1 MNLHTASIPEETD
14 IKPPGRV
21 ERRKARTRTS
31 LIEAAKRLFASKSI
45 ESTSVAEIAEEA
57 DIAVGSFY
65 NYFTTK
71 DELLAALLE
80 ATLVEQLARL
90 RSRQEATDDVAEK
103 VAIGHRHLVELATV
117 EPDLAWLV
125 VRFEVPQRIGSL
137 GLAEAAREDLMKGI
151 DTGRFDVVDPEL
163 SLRASGGALLGVI
176 HTILLGELPG
186 DSGSAHAAG
195 VLMSLG
201 MDPAEAREVAFR
213 PLPPEDPEAG
223 RRAPQ

>member
-1 MNLHTASIPEETD
+1 MSVHTPSIPKTTD
-14 IKPPGRV
+14 NKPPGRV
-21 ERRKARTRTS
+21 ERRKARTRAS
-31 LIEAAKRLFASKSI
+31 LIDAARRLFASKSI

-80 ATLVEQLARL
+80 LTLVEQLEQIQV
-90 RSRQEATDDVAEK
+90 RQAKTDDPAEK
-103 VAIGHRHLVELATV
+103 VSIGHRHLVELATK

-137 GLAEAAREDLMKGI
+137 GLAEAARSDLIDGI
-151 DTGRFDVVDPEL
+151 ETGRFDVTSPEL

-186 DSGSAHAAG
+186 DCGSIHAAG

-201 MDPAEAREVAFR
+201 MDPGEAREVAGR
-213 PLPPEDPEAG
+213 PLPPEDRESD
-223 RRAPQ
+223 R

>member
-1 MNLHTASIPEETD
+1 MTVHTPPISTPED
-14 IKPPGRV
+14 NKPAGRV
-21 ERRKARTRTS
+21 QRRKERTRAS

-65 NYFTTK
+65 NYFLTK
-71 DELLAALLE
+71 DDLLAALLE
-80 ATLVEQLARL
+80 STLVDQLHRI
-90 RSRQEATDDVAEK
+90 RRRQSKTDDLAER
-103 VAIGHRHLVELATV
+103 VAIGHRHLIGLAST

-137 GLAEAAREDLMKGI
+137 GLAEAARADLKEGMA
-151 DTGRFDVVDPEL
+151 TGRFDVAEPEL
-163 SLRASGGALLGVI
+163 SLRASGGALLAVV
-176 HTILLGELPG
+176 HAILLGELPA

-201 MDPAEAREVAFR
+201 MSPAEAREIAGR
-213 PLPPEDPEAG
+213 PLPSEEPA
-223 RRAPQ
+223 